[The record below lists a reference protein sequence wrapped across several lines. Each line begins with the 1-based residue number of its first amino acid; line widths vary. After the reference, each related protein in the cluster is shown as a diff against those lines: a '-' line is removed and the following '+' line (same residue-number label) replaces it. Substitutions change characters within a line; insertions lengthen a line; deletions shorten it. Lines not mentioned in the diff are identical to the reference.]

1 VVDVTEYYDDRSDD
15 STIWYKQV
23 VPKYRRLSSEDLPS
37 GARMGFS
44 YQSMTVNPEA
54 FLPWIKKLL
63 DKKGA
68 RFVEK
73 NVRSI
78 DEASLVLKTSLIV
91 NCSGL
96 GAFDIAADGNV
107 RPVRGQIML
116 VKGESNEMVLF
127 QGSHYTYQ
135 IPRMFSGGTI
145 IGGIAQEGNMDE
157 AVDLELRN
165 DILQR
170 INLVTK
176 ERYKDLDLNKDVIE
190 DIIGFRPGR
199 KGGYRLEKENGVIHA
214 YGFGSL
220 GYTYCYGVA
229 SQVLE
234 LVKATKKWP
243 LSQL

>member
-1 VVDVTEYYDDRSDD
+1 
-15 STIWYKQV
+15 
-23 VPKYRRLSSEDLPS
+23 
-37 GARMGFS
+37 M
-44 YQSMTVNPEA
+44 
-54 FLPWIKKLL
+54 
-63 DKKGA
+63 
-68 RFVEK
+68 
-73 NVRSI
+73 
-78 DEASLVLKTSLIV
+78 V

-176 ERYKDLDLNKDVIE
+176 ERYKDFDLNKDVIE
-190 DIIGFRPGR
+190 DIVGFRPGR
-199 KGGYRLEKENGVIHA
+199 KGGYCLEKENGVIHA

-220 GYTYCYGVA
+220 GYTYCCGVA